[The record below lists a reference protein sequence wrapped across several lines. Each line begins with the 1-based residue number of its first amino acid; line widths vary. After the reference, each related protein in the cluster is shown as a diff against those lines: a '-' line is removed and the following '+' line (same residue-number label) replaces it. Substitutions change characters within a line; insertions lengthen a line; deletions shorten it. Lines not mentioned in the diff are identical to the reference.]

1 MLAVSYIILP
11 SILKSIHIQKPRKFH
26 NKTLFRELR
35 SPQSFS
41 LDDHHSNLDIDLE
54 VNYLYAI
61 LTVDEPVDIYA
72 VATISPELFPN
83 IKNIVIGFDAA
94 QPYPLPSEENGIIKR
109 PGMDLIKTQNNTMIG
124 TTRISWP
131 IEGKYKANF
140 GIEFMNGNQIPTQH
154 SVDIFIVDSKSETI
168 SMETNRALLAL
179 SIAGYFL
186 GFVNAIK
193 IIIDLWTAQ

>member
-1 MLAVSYIILP
+1 MCIPYA
-11 SILKSIHIQKPRKFH
+11 RK
-26 NKTLFRELR
+26 LR
-35 SPQSFS
+35 
-41 LDDHHSNLDIDLE
+41 LE
-54 VNYLYAI
+54 VNYPYAI
-61 LTVDEPVDIYA
+61 LTVDEPVDISA
-72 VATISPELFPN
+72 VATINPELFPN

-94 QPYPLPSEENGIIKR
+94 QPYPLPSKENGIIKV

-140 GIEFMNGNQIPTQH
+140 GIELIDGIQIPTQH

-186 GFVNAIK
+186 GVVNAIK